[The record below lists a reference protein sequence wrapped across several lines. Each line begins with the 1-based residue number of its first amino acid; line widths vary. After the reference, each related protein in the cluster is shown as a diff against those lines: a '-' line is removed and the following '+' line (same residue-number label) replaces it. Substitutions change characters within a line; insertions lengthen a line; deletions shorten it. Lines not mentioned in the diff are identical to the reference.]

1 MLLQG
6 EIQIMRVMKL
16 IMRTLVLCV
25 AMIMFANGML
35 IAFDSFLP
43 KSKNVSCFF
52 LIGEFFSGVLLLV
65 VALKVFRVLFTQRG
79 PKEHTNENIQDDAFE
94 ESGK

>member
-1 MLLQG
+1 M
-6 EIQIMRVMKL
+6 MRVMKL
-16 IMRTLVLCV
+16 TMRTLVLCV

-52 LIGEFFSGVLLLV
+52 SLVSFSRECCCLWL
-65 VALKVFRVLFTQRG
+65 
-79 PKEHTNENIQDDAFE
+79 H
-94 ESGK
+94 